1 MAMEMFDTDSSEVL
15 WNNEDGSFYN
25 AMTFFDYNS
34 QEALALLTDEHI
46 IVLEPEQGPIS
57 DKIPLE
63 INGTFHYIASG
74 AEHRNDSEEERQCFF
89 WLDGETIYGY
99 DLSAMDYAYKIKP
112 KEQIGY
118 NDVIAVSDDQTYFV
132 TADKEEGVLRFCDME
147 DGEAFFTYGG
157 DSASGQEEYLNTG
170 YIETMFFDEG
180 ELTRHL
186 YIVYMDGRIMRLDV
200 GDNQQ
205 SQQFCASDSYH
216 MNPEKYNGLDDVMR
230 GYRYT
235 EGDDYAIMY
244 GNVDAYLL
252 ARNAF
257 TCSKR
262 LLTAAS

>member
-1 MAMEMFDTDSSEVL
+1 MAETVL
-15 WNNEDGSFYN
+15 PNKKS
-25 AMTFFDYNS
+25 TS
-34 QEALALLTDEHI
+34 
-46 IVLEPEQGPIS
+46 
-57 DKIPLE
+57 IP
-63 INGTFHYIASG
+63 
-74 AEHRNDSEEERQCFF
+74 
-89 WLDGETIYGY
+89 GY
-99 DLSAMDYAYKIKP
+99 
-112 KEQIGY
+112 
-118 NDVIAVSDDQTYFV
+118 V
-132 TADKEEGVLRFCDME
+132 
-147 DGEAFFTYGG
+147 
-157 DSASGQEEYLNTG
+157 
-170 YIETMFFDEG
+170 ETMFFDEG

-244 GNVDAYLL
+244 GNIDAYLL

-262 LLTAAS
+262 LLTVAS